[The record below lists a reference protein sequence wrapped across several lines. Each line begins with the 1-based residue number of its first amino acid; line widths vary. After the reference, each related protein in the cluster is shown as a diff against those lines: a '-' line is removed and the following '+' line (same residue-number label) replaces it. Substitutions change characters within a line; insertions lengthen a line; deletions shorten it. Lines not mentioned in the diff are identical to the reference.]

1 MEKLIIFLMNYKV
14 GDRVIIKNI
23 PIYSDI
29 INNIEEYFINKNGFI
44 VNIIDGH
51 NAVFRHNCYFDINI
65 SGKIYTFDSD
75 GFVLDVVFYRNLK
88 LEKILD
94 VE

>member
-1 MEKLIIFLMNYKV
+1 MKYSI

-29 INNIEEYFINKNGFI
+29 MDNIEEYFINKRGFI
-44 VNIIDGH
+44 INIMERYNNH
-51 NAVFRHNCYFDINI
+51 FFDINI

-75 GFVLDVVFYRNLK
+75 DFVLDVLYYRSLK
-88 LEKILD
+88 LGTILD
-94 VE
+94 GE